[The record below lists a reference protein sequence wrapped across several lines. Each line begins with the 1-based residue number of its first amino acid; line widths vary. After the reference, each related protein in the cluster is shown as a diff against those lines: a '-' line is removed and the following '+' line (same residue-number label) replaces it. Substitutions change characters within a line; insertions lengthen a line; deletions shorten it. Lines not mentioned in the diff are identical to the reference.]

1 MPKIVDHDQ
10 YREELLKSCYDLFA
24 EKGYSSITMRQI
36 AAELGVSTGT
46 LYHYFSSKQAI
57 LEQLLIV
64 MGTRDV
70 EEARRRT
77 ATSGSFE
84 ERLKI
89 FFEFFL
95 DNQANFQK
103 MLLLSVDFLRHSDMS
118 GSQGLVSE
126 WLHFYLS
133 NMEKYLEIPRPISQF
148 ILVFFNGLVYQVKL
162 FPGSV
167 SAVGQMNLFSEIL
180 LGYLQAHQDPRNRLC
195 RMCPFLTDHKE
206 ERAQVV

>member
-1 MPKIVDHDQ
+1 MPKIVNHDQ
-10 YREELLKSCYDLFA
+10 YREQLLKSCYDLFA
-24 EKGYSSITMRQI
+24 EKGYSSVTMREI
-36 AAELGVSTGT
+36 ASELSVSTGT
-46 LYHYFSSKQAI
+46 LYHYFPSKQAI

-103 MLLLSVDFLRHSDMS
+103 MLLLSVDFLRHADVS
-118 GSQGLVSE
+118 GSQDLVSQ

-133 NMEKYLEIPRPISQF
+133 NMEKYLELPRAVSQF

-162 FPGSV
+162 FPDSI
-167 SAVGQMNLFSEIL
+167 SATQQIALFSEVL
-180 LGYLQAHQDPRNRLC
+180 LSYLQAHKDPRNRLC

-206 ERAQVV
+206 PQAKAG